1 MIKTWENKRVLRN
14 CMVEMKYSIERL
26 EDKTEEISHNVE
38 YNLEGFEYQRGRIR
52 MLNQSK

>member
-1 MIKTWENKRVLRN
+1 
-14 CMVEMKYSIERL
+14 MVEMKYSIERL